1 MLQVQKPVI
10 PLKKRLLQL
19 KEMKFQLWKLK
30 RWRMMNPFGRRA

>member
-1 MLQVQKPVI
+1 MLHVQKPVI

-30 RWRMMNPFGRRA
+30 RWRIMNPFERRA